1 MYIRELFVS
10 LLCYER
16 DDYFVTMFAP
26 LGGTSFVMER
36 NPKGYTMNKV
46 LRFFKC
52 ELTQMEC
59 AIVLVGGDEIRVPAE
74 MVPYYLTQK

>member
-1 MYIRELFVS
+1 VFGSTEW
-10 LLCYER
+10 
-16 DDYFVTMFAP
+16 
-26 LGGTSFVMER
+26 TSFTLER

-52 ELTQMEC
+52 ELTSMEC
-59 AIVLVGGDEIRVPAE
+59 AIVLVGGDELCVPAE

>member
-1 MYIRELFVS
+1 LKINGILFGYLRNYSYVSTVIERE
-10 LLCYER
+10 
-16 DDYFVTMFAP
+16 
-26 LGGTSFVMER
+26 
-36 NPKGYTMNKV
+36 MNKA

-52 ELTQMEC
+52 ELTQMEW